1 MRDPVM
7 YRIRHMHHQRAGDAW
22 CIYPMYDWAHGQ
34 SDSIEGITHS
44 LCTLEFEHH
53 RPLYDWFCDALGI
66 YKPQQIEFA
75 RLNIEYM
82 LTSKRKL
89 LQLVE
94 GGHVQGWDDPRMP
107 TLVGVRRRGFTPE
120 ALRLFAERIG
130 VSKENSVI
138 EMSILEDCVRDDLN
152 ARAPRAVAVLDPLAL
167 VIDDWPDG
175 HVEPCSA
182 PVHPQHPERG
192 QRHFPMTGTLWIERD
207 DFAITP
213 PKGFFRLTPGAKVR
227 LRYGYV
233 VECTGFDQAA
243 DGTVTAV
250 HCRHFADSKSGTPG
264 ADTYKVKGNIHWVS
278 AAHAVDAEVRLYDRL
293 FTARFPGAGDVD
305 YLTQIDPA
313 SLTVLPHAKLE
324 PSLAQA
330 QPEDR
335 FQFERHGYFV
345 ADRVDSQP
353 GKPVFNRTV
362 TLRDTWATK
371 GG

>member
-1 MRDPVM
+1 
-7 YRIRHMHHQRAGDAW
+7 
-22 CIYPMYDWAHGQ
+22 
-34 SDSIEGITHS
+34 
-44 LCTLEFEHH
+44 
-53 RPLYDWFCDALGI
+53 
-66 YKPQQIEFA
+66 
-75 RLNIEYM
+75 N
-82 LTSKRKL
+82 LTWTVLSKRRL
-89 LQLVE
+89 IQLVE
-94 GGHVQGWDDPRMP
+94 ERHVQGWDDPRMP